1 MIENVQVKKLN
12 MTRRE
17 LQQLRVHLP
26 THTRLSLFN
35 CTRHIGWFYGDK
47 ALGKDYGREPHILCT
62 DVHDAPFLIRV
73 GQHYTFEGSILKVA
87 GFAIPQ
93 VFVR

>member
-1 MIENVQVKKLN
+1 MIEQLQVRQLR

-17 LQQLRVHLP
+17 LRQLRVSTPMGVRTALLN
-26 THTRLSLFN
+26 T
-35 CTRHIGWFYGDK
+35 TRHIGWFYGDK
-47 ALGKDYGREPHILCT
+47 ALGNEYGREPYVVCT
-62 DVHDAPFLIRV
+62 DAYDSPFLIRI
-73 GQHYTFEGSILKVA
+73 GAHYTFEGSVLKVA

>member
-1 MIENVQVKKLN
+1 MIEFVQVRQLK

-26 THTRLSLFN
+26 SHTRQALLN
-35 CTRHIGWFYGDK
+35 CTRHVGWFYGDK

-62 DVHDAPFLIRV
+62 DAHDTPFLIRV
-73 GQHYTFEGSILKVA
+73 GQHYSFEGSILKVA
-87 GFAIPQ
+87 GFEIPQ
-93 VFVR
+93 VFVK